1 MLKNISWTNF
11 ITTIVIGLAIY
22 YLFIGIRYYS
32 DEIKDILSGRKK
44 IKLKPAL
51 HQDKSRASI
60 DETSIE
66 RGTLGFENTSDEE
79 FDETEHLIEQ
89 LKAAIE
95 YGAGRKLIPEEFK
108 MSLVMVLKQYPA
120 IKYSPLRPS
129 INELIL
135 SECDKFQITALN
147 EREVDLLWREGK

>member
-1 MLKNISWTNF
+1 MLKNISWTNY

-22 YLFIGIRYYS
+22 YLFIGIRYYA
-32 DEIKDILSGRKK
+32 DEIKDIFSGRKK
-44 IKLKPAL
+44 IRLKPAL

-60 DETSIE
+60 DETPIE
-66 RGTLGFENTSDEE
+66 RGSPDFEKTSDEE
-79 FDETEHLIEQ
+79 FDETERLIEQ

-95 YGAGRKLIPEEFK
+95 YGGGGKLPPEEFK
-108 MSLVMVLKQYPA
+108 MSLVMVLKQYPS

-147 EREVDLLWREGK
+147 EREVDLLW